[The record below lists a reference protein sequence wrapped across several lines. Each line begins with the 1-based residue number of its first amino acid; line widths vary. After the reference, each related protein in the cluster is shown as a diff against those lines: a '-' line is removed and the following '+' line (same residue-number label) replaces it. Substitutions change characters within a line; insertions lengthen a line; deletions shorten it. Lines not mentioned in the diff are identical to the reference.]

1 MPDLCRVKN
10 FRRKFLKIQKLHDV
24 IFVSHD
30 YMFGYVMRNE
40 EICKGLL
47 ERLLQIKIE
56 RLEYPELQKS
66 ITPHYENKGVRL
78 DVYVQDSTR
87 VFDVE
92 VQNILDDELPT
103 RTRYYQS
110 MMDIDLLLKGKKYSE
125 LKECYVIFVCKDDFF
140 GENLPCYSFSNLC
153 HEKLNLELGDKTH
166 KIIFNA
172 SSFSKEKDLERKSLL
187 EYIKDKKSTSD
198 FTKMI
203 DQLVEKTKENQTF
216 RGDYMAWGLA
226 EQDAEKR
233 GYNAGIADGAEQ
245 AKIDTAKKMLLNL
258 IPVDVVAECTGLP
271 LETIQKLAKTQEK

>member
-1 MPDLCRVKN
+1 MKPVDELT
-10 FRRKFLKIQKLHDV
+10 FTD
-24 IFVSHD
+24 D

-153 HEKLNLELGDKTH
+153 HEKTNLELGDKTH

-187 EYIKDKKSTSD
+187 EYIRNKKSTSD

-233 GYNAGIADGAEQ
+233 GYNAGIADGISQGAEQ

>member
-1 MPDLCRVKN
+1 MPDYWRVKN

-153 HEKLNLELGDKTH
+153 HEKTNLELGDKTH

-187 EYIKDKKSTSD
+187 EYINNKKSTSD

-245 AKIDTAKKMLLNL
+245 KAIDTAKKLLLMDLSIEN
-258 IPVDVVAECTGLP
+258 IAKATGLP
-271 LETIQKLAKTQEK
+271 LETIQKLAETQE

>member
-1 MPDLCRVKN
+1 MKR
-10 FRRKFLKIQKLHDV
+10 IQ
-24 IFVSHD
+24 IFIKRSDFMKPVDELTFTDD

-153 HEKLNLELGDKTH
+153 HEKTNLELGDKTH

-245 AKIDTAKKMLLNL
+245 KAIDTAKKLLLENL
-258 IPVDVVAECTGLP
+258 PIDLIVRTTGLP
-271 LETIQKLAKTQEK
+271 LESVQKLAKTQEK

>member
-1 MPDLCRVKN
+1 MKR
-10 FRRKFLKIQKLHDV
+10 IQ
-24 IFVSHD
+24 IFIKRSGFMKPVDELTFTDD

-153 HEKLNLELGDKTH
+153 HEKTNLELGDKTH

-233 GYNAGIADGAEQ
+233 GYNAGIADGISQGAEQ
-245 AKIDTAKKMLLNL
+245 KAIDTAKKLLLENL
-258 IPVDVVAECTGLP
+258 PIDLIVRTTGLP
-271 LETIQKLAKTQEK
+271 LESVQKLAKTQEK

>member
-1 MPDLCRVKN
+1 M
-10 FRRKFLKIQKLHDV
+10 
-24 IFVSHD
+24 IFIKRSGFMKPVDELTFTDD

-153 HEKLNLELGDKTH
+153 HEKTNLELGDKTH

-233 GYNAGIADGAEQ
+233 GYNAGIAVGISQGAEQ
-245 AKIDTAKKMLLNL
+245 AKIDTAKKLLLMDLSIEN
-258 IPVDVVAECTGLP
+258 IAKATGLP
-271 LETIQKLAKTQEK
+271 LETIQKLAETQE

>member
-1 MPDLCRVKN
+1 MKR
-10 FRRKFLKIQKLHDV
+10 IQ
-24 IFVSHD
+24 IFIKRSGFMKPVDELTFTDD

-153 HEKLNLELGDKTH
+153 HEKTNLELGDKTH

-187 EYIKDKKSTSD
+187 EYIRNKKSTSD

-245 AKIDTAKKMLLNL
+245 KAIDTAKKMLLNL
-258 IPVDVVAECTGLP
+258 IPVDVIAECTGLP
-271 LETIQKLAKTQEK
+271 LETIQKLAEIQE

>member
-1 MPDLCRVKN
+1 MKR
-10 FRRKFLKIQKLHDV
+10 IQ
-24 IFVSHD
+24 IFIKRSGFMKPVDELTFTDD

-153 HEKLNLELGDKTH
+153 HEKTNLELGDKTH

-187 EYIKDKKSTSD
+187 EYINNKKSTSD

-245 AKIDTAKKMLLNL
+245 AKIDTAKKLLLENL
-258 IPVDVVAECTGLP
+258 PIDLIVRTTGLP
-271 LETIQKLAKTQEK
+271 LESVQKLAETQEK

>member
-1 MPDLCRVKN
+1 MIFIKRSDFVKPVDELT
-10 FRRKFLKIQKLHDV
+10 FTD
-24 IFVSHD
+24 D

-153 HEKLNLELGDKTH
+153 HEKTNLELGDKTH

-187 EYIKDKKSTSD
+187 EYINNKKSTSD

-245 AKIDTAKKMLLNL
+245 AKIDTAKKLLLENL
-258 IPVDVVAECTGLP
+258 PIDLIVRTTGLP